1 MLFNFQ
7 TLVTE
12 LTGLPVAAASLLDE
26 ATAVAEAVSVALRH
40 HRDQRSRVV
49 LAGELHPQ
57 VADVLATRGEPMG
70 LEIDG
75 GDIDESVAALIV
87 PWPDTHGVFGD
98 HASSIAKARAVGA
111 LVIFDADPLALTLAD
126 APAKLGA
133 DMAVG
138 SMQRFGV
145 PMGFG
150 GPHAGYLAVS
160 EKLTRLIPGRLVGQ
174 SIDTRGRT
182 AYRLALQTRE
192 QHIRRDKATSN
203 ICTAQAL
210 LANMTTAFAIWH
222 GPQGLQIL
230 AMRVHALAARFAAGM
245 EAAGLSIRGK
255 KSSTLSR

>member
-1 MLFNFQ
+1 
-7 TLVTE
+7 
-12 LTGLPVAAASLLDE
+12 
-26 ATAVAEAVSVALRH
+26 
-40 HRDQRSRVV
+40 
-49 LAGELHPQ
+49 
-57 VADVLATRGEPMG
+57 MG

-98 HASSIAKARAVGA
+98 HASSIAKARAAGA

-174 SIDTRGRT
+174 SIDTKGRT
-182 AYRLALQTRE
+182 AYRLAL
-192 QHIRRDKATSN
+192 
-203 ICTAQAL
+203 
-210 LANMTTAFAIWH
+210 
-222 GPQGLQIL
+222 
-230 AMRVHALAARFAAGM
+230 
-245 EAAGLSIRGK
+245 
-255 KSSTLSR
+255 